1 MEFPRLARASREEW
15 LHLPVSTVGWGKFF
29 TGLLLVLQALVWA
42 AATLAVA
49 AYTGLIRKPA

>member
-15 LHLPVSTVGWGKFF
+15 LHLPDSAVGWGKFF